1 MKNLVQIKNK
11 EVVTT
16 SRQVADVFEKK
27 HKVVLEAIDI
37 LKGDIGV
44 AEKWANLFCETTY
57 IHEQNKQEY
66 RQYLIN
72 RDGFTLL
79 AMGFTGK
86 KALRWKVKYIQAFNQ
101 MEEMIKEQSLPK
113 LDSKFLLQLSEEMA
127 EKEKQIEEMK
137 PKALFAEAVETSQT
151 SILIGEMAKLLKQN
165 GVDIGQNRM
174 FEWLRDNNYLIK
186 RKGEDYN
193 TPTQYAMER
202 GWFETKVR
210 TINNPDG
217 SIRVTKT
224 AKVTGK
230 GQIYFMNRFLED
242 KQLSIS

>member
-16 SRQVADVFEKK
+16 SRQVADVFEKR
-27 HKVVLEAIDI
+27 HSDVLRIIETKTLNLPTQKCVDLFKESLYQDI
-37 LKGDIGV
+37 QGKDR
-44 AEKWANLFCETTY
+44 K
-57 IHEQNKQEY
+57 EY
-66 RQYLIN
+66 LLT
-72 RDGFTLL
+72 RDGFSFIV
-79 AMGFTGK
+79 MGFTGR
-86 KALRWKVKYIQAFNQ
+86 KADEWKLKYIQAFNQ

-127 EKEKQIEEMK
+127 KKEKEIEEMK

-202 GWFETKVR
+202 GWFETKIR

>member
-16 SRQVADVFEKK
+16 SRQVADVFKKK
-27 HKVVLEAIDI
+27 HIHVLEAIDNKI
-37 LKGDIGV
+37 Q
-44 AEKWANLFCETTY
+44 NLGGIENSIYLFKEEEY
-57 IHEQNKQEY
+57 VHPQNKQKY
-66 RQYLIN
+66 RQYLLT
-72 RDGFTLL
+72 RDGFSFIV
-79 AMGFTGK
+79 MGFTGK
-86 KALRWKVKYIQAFNQ
+86 KADEWKLKYIQAFNQ